1 MNGLVLVLLYFLTLA
16 SATGSSKNPSGKADA
31 SSSTSAFDDDSVWRS
46 LSALN
51 DDDDDDD
58 VDDGKA
64 NRLSAVELAS
74 MTSFGVSDGGKGGG
88 GRNVGTRS
96 RTKTIVQLQNLFSWA
111 QYFPQDTDS
120 LRWKIGEKS
129 PKSKSFEDYLV
140 SISKI
145 YLQVRTYWKF
155 EFSLCLLHDEWVS
168 F

>member
-51 DDDDDDD
+51 DDDD

-64 NRLSAVELAS
+64 NRLSAVELGS
-74 MTSFGVSDGGKGGG
+74 TTSFDVSDGGKGGGG

-120 LRWKIGEKS
+120 LKFILSYFIANNFKF
-129 PKSKSFEDYLV
+129 SKNKV
-140 SISKI
+140 
-145 YLQVRTYWKF
+145 
-155 EFSLCLLHDEWVS
+155 
-168 F
+168 

>member
-51 DDDDDDD
+51 DDDD

-96 RTKTIVQLQNLFSWA
+96 RTKTIVQLQTLPENLFSWA

-120 LRWKIGEKS
+120 LR
-129 PKSKSFEDYLV
+129 
-140 SISKI
+140 
-145 YLQVRTYWKF
+145 
-155 EFSLCLLHDEWVS
+155 
-168 F
+168 